1 VAESWSERVSI
12 LVVDDEFTIR
22 SVVARALAR
31 QGYRVAMA
39 ANGREAV
46 AMVEADQ
53 RYALVLLDV
62 DMPEMTGLQ
71 ALPLIRRAAP
81 GVPVV
86 YLSGHLNDDS
96 AMGVMRSGADA
107 VILKPFELTRPGSA
121 YAGRFESTD
130 LGTMTI
136 APDGSRLKVVA
147 GECELDVVPAGPD
160 AFKVLG
166 PTFEGVVFK
175 FVVSPDGEVTALGV
189 DVPEVGMILFT
200 R

>member
-107 VILKPFELTRPGSA
+107 VILKPFELNRMLQAVERIIERNRLTVAADRG
-121 YAGRFESTD
+121 
-130 LGTMTI
+130 
-136 APDGSRLKVVA
+136 GSRRA
-147 GECELDVVPAGPD
+147 
-160 AFKVLG
+160 
-166 PTFEGVVFK
+166 
-175 FVVSPDGEVTALGV
+175 
-189 DVPEVGMILFT
+189 
-200 R
+200 

>member
-1 VAESWSERVSI
+1 MRTSPAAAWPLSPVAESWNERVSI

-39 ANGREAV
+39 TNGREAV

-96 AMGVMRSGADA
+96 AMGVLRSGADA
-107 VILKPFELTRPGSA
+107 VIPKPFELNRMLEAVERIIERNRLTVA
-121 YAGRFESTD
+121 TD
-130 LGTMTI
+130 RRRR
-136 APDGSRLKVVA
+136 A
-147 GECELDVVPAGPD
+147 
-160 AFKVLG
+160 
-166 PTFEGVVFK
+166 
-175 FVVSPDGEVTALGV
+175 
-189 DVPEVGMILFT
+189 
-200 R
+200 